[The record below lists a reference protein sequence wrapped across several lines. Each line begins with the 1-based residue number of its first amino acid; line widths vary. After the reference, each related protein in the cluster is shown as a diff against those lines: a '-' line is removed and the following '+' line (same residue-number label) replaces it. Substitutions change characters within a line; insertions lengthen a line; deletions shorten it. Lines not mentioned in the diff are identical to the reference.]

1 MKEGDEGGSG
11 GRREEGTER
20 REEEE
25 GEILH
30 QDSISALWCGRFSH
44 TLAVQE
50 LSQ

>member
-1 MKEGDEGGSG
+1 VWEDE
-11 GRREEGTER
+11 EKKGTER

-30 QDSISALWCGRFSH
+30 QDSILVQWYGRFSH